1 MVVADLLPMTRK
13 LLART
18 PFPQEL
24 TDFAGWLKAKYYG
37 PLPVDR
43 HLRRL
48 EFTLAHLPGARRG
61 ATYTAAQLE
70 TAFRAKRNPGD
81 QLNGYLGTLR
91 AYQRFLLEC
100 GRLRVLRFKDR
111 FAELLSQYEHYLLEL
126 RGLSLSSRQ
135 HHIHVAADLLA
146 RTLRPRQQLRSLVG
160 ADIERFVALRSREV
174 SRYSMQHVVAYARA
188 FLRYCQDRG
197 LVRTGL
203 DSIDTPR
210 IYRGELPPRALP
222 WKEVQ
227 KLLASIDRQS
237 KAGWRDYCIL
247 HLIAHYGLR
256 PSEVVALRF
265 DSIDWETG
273 LLHVHQRK
281 TRSDLTLPLAT
292 PTLQILRRYLKHER
306 ERQGSEHAEL
316 FLRARCP
323 YGPIERT
330 AIGDIFEKRARE
342 AKLGFNG
349 HHVYRLR
356 HSFAM
361 RLLTRGVGVKAIGDV
376 LGHRSLEGTCAYLRL
391 DTTMLR
397 DVALAVPR
405 TRSHVEALHA

>member
-1 MVVADLLPMTRK
+1 MVVVDLFPMTRK
-13 LLART
+13 LLERSA
-18 PFPQEL
+18 FPQEL
-24 TDFAGWLKAKYYG
+24 AEFAEWLKAKYYA
-37 PLPVDR
+37 PLPIDH

-48 EFTLAHLPGARRG
+48 EFTLARLPRANQSSI
-61 ATYTAAQLE
+61 YTAAQLGR
-70 TAFRAKRNPGD
+70 AFRARHKPGGP
-81 QLNGYLGTLR
+81 LNGYLGTLR
-91 AYQRFLLEC
+91 AYQRFLLER
-100 GRLRVLRFKDR
+100 GRLRVARPKDR
-111 FAELLSQYEHYLLEL
+111 FAELSRQYEHYLLDV
-126 RGLSLSSRQ
+126 RGLALSTRR
-135 HHIHVAADLLA
+135 HHALVVADLLA
-146 RTLRPRQQLRSLVG
+146 RALKPRQQLRSLTR
-160 ADIERFVALRSREV
+160 ADIERFIALRSREI
-174 SRYSMQHVVAYARA
+174 SRHSLQHDVAYVRA
-188 FLRYCQDRG
+188 FLRYCHDRG
-197 LVRTGL
+197 QVDAGL

-227 KLLASIDRQS
+227 ALLASIDRQS

-256 PSEVVALRF
+256 PSEVVGLKL
-265 DSIDWETG
+265 DSIDWGAG
-273 LLHVHQRK
+273 LVHVHQRK
-281 TRSDLTLPLAT
+281 TRSDLILPLAA

-306 ERQGSEHAEL
+306 ECQGRVHSEL

-323 YGPIERT
+323 SGPLERT
-330 AIGDIFEKRARE
+330 AIGDLFEKRCRE
-342 AKLGFNG
+342 AKLWFNG

-356 HSFAM
+356 HSLAM

-405 TRSHVEALHA
+405 VRPHAGARHA